1 MLIFEQL
8 VSRGFVAFDPNRKV
22 LAFNLPVLA
31 RFPALRQQK
40 IEEFKWL
47 IGDWAFENH
56 VRATPT
62 TPAYTDTYF
71 YTYALAESGSH
82 FTVSGH
88 GAKAR
93 PYLTFDPFSDR
104 WMMTFTEG
112 LFGVLQSNGWQG
124 DTIVFTGPLT
134 MLGVDCELRQTITR
148 KGPDEFHILNEEKL
162 PDGTWRDAD
171 DFFCRRKI
179 TN

>member
-1 MLIFEQL
+1 M
-8 VSRGFVAFDPNRKV
+8 
-22 LAFNLPVLA
+22 
-31 RFPALRQQK
+31 
-40 IEEFKWL
+40 
-47 IGDWAFENH
+47 
-56 VRATPT
+56 
-62 TPAYTDTYF
+62 
-71 YTYALAESGSH
+71 
-82 FTVSGH
+82 
-88 GAKAR
+88 
-93 PYLTFDPFSDR
+93 
-104 WMMTFTEG
+104 
-112 LFGVLQSNGWQG
+112 LQSNGWHG